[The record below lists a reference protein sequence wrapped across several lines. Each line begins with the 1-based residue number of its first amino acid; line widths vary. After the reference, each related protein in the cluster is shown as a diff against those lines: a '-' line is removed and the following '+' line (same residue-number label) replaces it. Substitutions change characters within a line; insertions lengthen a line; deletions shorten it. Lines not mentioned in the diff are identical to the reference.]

1 MDVDVNPYFDGDDYV
16 TDRDSVR
23 LTSQLDKVRVYMEG
37 ADYLTVQQISADIQQ
52 PEPSVSAQ
60 IRNLRK
66 DRFGARTVN
75 REYRGDGCYA
85 FKLEPKRIPM
95 TYKIAPWSF
104 SKIKAFEQCPKQFY
118 HEKILKEYPFVQTT
132 AMLYGNEFH
141 KSAEDYI
148 RDNVP
153 LPKKFGYAQPVLD
166 SLNAKRGVK
175 YCEQKVG
182 VTENLT
188 TCGFYDKDVWFR
200 GIIDLLIVDTL
211 GETAWVIDYKTGKN
225 ARYADKGQLELMALS
240 VFIHYPEVK
249 KIKAGLV
256 FVVSNDLIKAKY
268 HEYDTSSL
276 WTKWLGK
283 YEAMKIAADK
293 NVWNPRPNG
302 LCKRHCPVTVCAH
315 NGSN

>member
-1 MDVDVNPYFDGDDYV
+1 M
-16 TDRDSVR
+16 S
-23 LTSQLDKVRVYMEG
+23 
-37 ADYLTVQQISADIQQ
+37 
-52 PEPSVSAQ
+52 
-60 IRNLRK
+60 
-66 DRFGARTVN
+66 
-75 REYRGDGCYA
+75 
-85 FKLEPKRIPM
+85 
-95 TYKIAPWSF
+95 IAPWSF

-132 AMLYGNEFH
+132 AILYGNEFH
-141 KSAEDYI
+141 KAAEDYVGSGTTLDK
-148 RDNVP
+148 RFD
-153 LPKKFGYAQPVLD
+153 YAKTMLD

-175 YCEQKVG
+175 LCEQKVG

-188 TCGFYDKDVWFR
+188 SCGFYDKDVWFR

-225 ARYADKGQLELMALS
+225 ARYADKGQLELMALA
-240 VFIHYPEVK
+240 VFLHYPEVK
-249 KIKAGLV
+249 KIKAGLL
-256 FVVSNDLIKAKY
+256 FVVSNDLIKSKY

-276 WTKWLGK
+276 WAKWLGK

-293 NVWNPRPNG
+293 NVWNPRPSG